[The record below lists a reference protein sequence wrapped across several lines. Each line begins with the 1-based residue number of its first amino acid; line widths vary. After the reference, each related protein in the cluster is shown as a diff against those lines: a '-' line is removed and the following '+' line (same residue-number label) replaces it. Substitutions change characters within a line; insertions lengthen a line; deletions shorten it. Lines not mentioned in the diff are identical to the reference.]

1 MLGRCKGTLANYYEK
16 LKYLR
21 CKGVFSDKDLVVLL
35 VLLDKDIDATGQ
47 MWRTLYLCWGNYYT
61 KWVPIWNRETR
72 RKHEKFG
79 EEDVTQWVINRFPMN
94 LEDARGCNAT
104 VPQSLGHMK
113 ARVGTEVHCTEV
125 AQRLQWLGQVKAR
138 VSRHVRSYRVRR

>member
-47 MWRTLYLCWGNYYT
+47 MWRTLYLC
-61 KWVPIWNRETR
+61 
-72 RKHEKFG
+72 
-79 EEDVTQWVINRFPMN
+79 
-94 LEDARGCNAT
+94 
-104 VPQSLGHMK
+104 
-113 ARVGTEVHCTEV
+113 
-125 AQRLQWLGQVKAR
+125 
-138 VSRHVRSYRVRR
+138 